1 MKRRVIHQIIF
12 LFGFILTVLVGESL
26 AHEPLQ
32 TLRIQR
38 REVRIPIHDFAAT
51 DQSWRSFEFNS
62 LRGRVV
68 LVNFA
73 YTSCPDVCPL
83 ITAAARQVQI
93 HLSNAE
99 RSHVQLLTVTTDPEI
114 DSPKILASYGARY
127 NADFANWLFLTG
139 AEADLGKIWKNF
151 GVGVKR
157 KARGLIDHTPLTAIV
172 DKNGFMRVAYI
183 GASPD
188 PKQVL
193 GDLRRLLSER

>member
-1 MKRRVIHQIIF
+1 MKHSSLHTIRSFVMA
-12 LFGFILTVLVGESL
+12 VLLLGAGNSF
-26 AHEPLQ
+26 AHEPP
-32 TLRIQR
+32 TLAMQR
-38 REVRIPIHDFAAT
+38 RETRVRINDFLAT
-51 DQSWRSFEFNS
+51 DQAGRKFEFNS
-62 LRGRVV
+62 LHGKVV
-68 LVNFA
+68 LVSFA

-93 HLSNAE
+93 RLSNAE

-114 DSPKILASYGARY
+114 DVPRILASYAARY

-139 AEADLGKIWKNF
+139 DVGNLKKIWKNF

-172 DKNGFMRVAYI
+172 DKKGIMRVAYI

-188 PKQVL
+188 PKQVM
-193 GDLRRLLSER
+193 GDLGRLLSER

>member
-1 MKRRVIHQIIF
+1 MKRPGINRIRSF
-12 LFGFILTVLVGESL
+12 LTAALLITAEIAF
-26 AHEPLQ
+26 AHEPQL
-32 TLRIQR
+32 LAVQR
-38 REVRIPIHDFAAT
+38 REVGIQINDFSAT
-51 DQSWRSFEFNS
+51 DQTGRAFEFNS
-62 LRGRVV
+62 LRGRVA
-68 LVNFA
+68 LVTFA

-93 HLSNAE
+93 RLSNAE

-114 DSPKILASYGARY
+114 DVPRILASYAARY

-139 AEADLGKIWKNF
+139 DVGNLKKIWKNF

-172 DKNGFMRVAYI
+172 DKKGIMRVAYI

-188 PKQVL
+188 PKQVM
-193 GDLRRLLSER
+193 GDLRRLLSEH